1 MIRPVHFTYNRQ
13 TALNNSFQVPVTEG
27 TEDIQQHAVDEFD
40 RLVER
45 IRQQEIDVLVVSDTP
60 HPHTPDSIFPNNWVS
75 FHQDGT
81 VVLYPMFAENRRAE
95 RKPAV
100 LKALKKKFR
109 ISKTIDLTHY
119 EDLGKYLEGTG
130 SMVLDREHRL
140 AYACFSPRT
149 DRTVLEKACAELGY
163 RSVGFHALTTAGAPI
178 YHTNVMM
185 CVADRYVVICLA
197 TIPSSAE
204 RQMVSKT
211 IIDSGKTLIDISVD
225 QMDQFAGNMLQVE
238 NRRGIK
244 FLVLSSAAYH
254 SLTPQQQKQF
264 EAFNPVIH
272 SPLPTIERH
281 GGGSARCM
289 IAEIHLPPVAEFT

>member
-1 MIRPVHFTYNRQ
+1 MIRPVHFAYNSQ
-13 TALNNSFQVPVTEG
+13 TAVNNSFQVSVTEG
-27 TEDIQQHAVDEFD
+27 AESLQQAAVNEFD
-40 RLVER
+40 RLVEELR
-45 IRQQEIDVLVVSDTP
+45 EHDMDVLVVNDTP

-100 LKALKKKFR
+100 LEAVKKKFR
-109 ISKTIDLTHY
+109 IVSTIDLTPY
-119 EDLGKYLEGTG
+119 EGLGKYLEGTG
-130 SMVLDREHRL
+130 SMVLDRKHRI
-140 AYACFSPRT
+140 AYACLSPRT
-149 DRTVLEKACAELGY
+149 DRMLLEKTCAELGY
-163 RSVGFHALTTAGAPI
+163 RPVGFHALTTAGAPI

-197 TIPSSAE
+197 AIPSSAE
-204 RQMVSKT
+204 RQIVSKT
-211 IIDSGKTLIDISVD
+211 IIDSRKTLIEISVD
-225 QMDQFAGNMLQVE
+225 QMNQFAGNMLQVE
-238 NRRGIK
+238 NRKGDK

-254 SLTPQQQKQF
+254 SLTPLQQKQL

-289 IAEIHLPPVAEFT
+289 IAEIHLPPVAGSV